1 MTTSD
6 ATRLIEAWAQA
17 WSSPNGLEELFSLLT
32 DDCVYKGAIPTD
44 IKSAY
49 IAIMKIHNPKTQTLI
64 VLIVINRS

>member
-1 MTTSD
+1 LGD
-6 ATRLIEAWAQA
+6 TRDR
-17 WSSPNGLEELFSLLT
+17 S
-32 DDCVYKGAIPTD
+32 Y